1 MKDFITANRLDNLE
15 GEAAFAVLAKASEL
29 TLQNGKYPGGE
40 RYGNA
45 KARELE
51 AKGIDIKH
59 FEVGEP
65 DFPTPLNIREAG
77 KKAIDD
83 GLTFY
88 SPAQGYMP
96 FREAIVDYADSYKNI
111 KTNTSEVVVTP
122 GGKSMIFFTLM
133 CLVNP
138 GDEVIY
144 PDPGYPAY
152 RSMIK
157 FTGGIP
163 VPVNL
168 VEEKGYR
175 FDLDEL
181 ESKLSDKTKLIIL
194 NSPGNPTG
202 GVLTP
207 EDIDKIAELI
217 ENKNTYVFSD
227 EIYDR
232 LIYEG
237 TTKSIRSIPSVKDR
251 VIVADSFS
259 KSYAMT
265 GWRLGYGIMNPM
277 LAEQM
282 TKLQINCNSCTS
294 TFVQVA
300 GIEALKGP
308 QDDVDKMRAEFMK
321 RRDIVVEGLNDIRG
335 FSCMKTAGAFYA
347 FTNVKSTGFESS
359 ELANTILEESGV
371 ALLDG
376 SSFGDNGKGYLRLSY
391 ANSEANIYEAL
402 NRIDL
407 LMNRLMKNNKVG

>member
-1 MKDFITANRLDNLE
+1 MKNLFMADRMDKLE
-15 GEAAFAVLAKASEL
+15 GEAAFAVLAKA
-29 TLQNGKYPGGE
+29 
-40 RYGNA
+40 
-45 KARELE
+45 RELE
-51 AKGIDIKH
+51 AKGMDIKH

-65 DFPTPLNIREAG
+65 DFPTPMKIREAG

-96 FREAIVDYADSYKNI
+96 FREAIADYAKQYKNI
-111 KTNTSEVVVTP
+111 DTDTSEIVVTP

-157 FTGGIP
+157 YTGGIP
-163 VPVNL
+163 VPVNII
-168 VEEKGYR
+168 EEKGYS

-181 ESKLSDKTKLIIL
+181 ESKISDRTKLIII

-202 GVLTP
+202 GVLPP
-207 EDIDKIAELI
+207 EDIDRIAELI
-217 ENKNTYVFSD
+217 ENKNIYVFSD

-237 TTKSIRSIPSVKDR
+237 TTKSIASIASVKDR

-265 GWRLGYGIMNPM
+265 GWRLGYGIMNPV
-277 LAEQM
+277 LAEEM

-308 QDDVDKMRAEFMK
+308 QDEVDRMRGEFMK
-321 RRDIVVEGLNDIRG
+321 RRDLVVEGLNSIKG

-347 FTNVKSTGFESS
+347 FANIKSTGLESS
-359 ELANTILEESGV
+359 ELASTILEESGV

-376 SSFGDNGKGYLRLSY
+376 ASFGDNGKGYLRLSY
-391 ANSEANIYEAL
+391 ANSEENIMEAL

-407 LMNRLMKNNKVG
+407 LMGRIMKNRRAV

>member
-1 MKDFITANRLDNLE
+1 MKNFITADRLENLE
-15 GEAAFAVLAKASEL
+15 GEAAFAVLAKA
-29 TLQNGKYPGGE
+29 
-40 RYGNA
+40 
-45 KARELE
+45 RELE
-51 AKGIDIKH
+51 AKGMDIKH

-88 SPAQGYMP
+88 SPSQGYMP
-96 FREAIVDYADSYKNI
+96 FREAIVDYAASYKKI
-111 KTNTSEVVVTP
+111 KTNTDEVVVTP

-207 EDIDKIAELI
+207 EDIDKIANLI
-217 ENKNTYVFSD
+217 ENRNTYVFSD

-237 TTKSIRSIPSVKDR
+237 TTKSIGSIPSVKDR

-265 GWRLGYGIMNPM
+265 GWRLGYGIMNPV
-277 LAEQM
+277 LAQQM

-308 QDDVDKMRAEFMK
+308 QNEVEKMRAEFMK
-321 RRDIVVEGLNDIRG
+321 RRDLVVEGLNSIKG

-347 FTNVKSTGFESS
+347 FANVKSTGFESS
-359 ELANTILEESGV
+359 ELASTILEDTGV

-376 SSFGDNGKGYLRLSY
+376 ESFGDNGKGYLRLSY
-391 ANSEANIYEAL
+391 ANSQENIIEAL
-402 NRIDL
+402 NRIDM
-407 LMNRLMKNNKVG
+407 LMARLMKSRRVV

>member
-1 MKDFITANRLDNLE
+1 MKNFITADRLENLE
-15 GEAAFAVLAKASEL
+15 GEAAFAVLAKA
-29 TLQNGKYPGGE
+29 
-40 RYGNA
+40 
-45 KARELE
+45 RELE
-51 AKGIDIKH
+51 AKGMDIKH

-77 KKAIDD
+77 KKAIDE

-96 FREAIVDYADSYKNI
+96 FREAIVDYAASYKNI
-111 KTNTSEVVVTP
+111 KTNTDEVVVTP

-175 FDLDEL
+175 FNLDEL

-207 EDIDKIAELI
+207 EDIDKIANLI
-217 ENKNTYVFSD
+217 ENRSTYVFSD

-237 TTKSIRSIPSVKDR
+237 TTKSIGAIPSVKDR
-251 VIVADSFS
+251 IIVADSFS

-265 GWRLGYGIMNPM
+265 GWRLGYGIMNPV
-277 LAEQM
+277 LAQQM

-308 QDDVDKMRAEFMK
+308 QNEVEKMRAEFMK
-321 RRDIVVEGLNDIRG
+321 RRDLVVEGLNSIKG

-347 FTNVKSTGFESS
+347 FANVKSTGFESS
-359 ELANTILEESGV
+359 ELASIILEDTGV

-376 SSFGDNGKGYLRLSY
+376 ESFGDNGKGYLRLSY
-391 ANSEANIYEAL
+391 ANSQENIIEAL
-402 NRIDL
+402 NRIDM
-407 LMNRLMKNNKVG
+407 LMSRLTKSRKVV

>member
-1 MKDFITANRLDNLE
+1 MKNLLMADRMDRLE
-15 GEAAFAVLAKASEL
+15 GEAAFAVLAKA
-29 TLQNGKYPGGE
+29 
-40 RYGNA
+40 
-45 KARELE
+45 RELE
-51 AKGIDIKH
+51 AKGMDIKH

-96 FREAIVDYADSYKNI
+96 FREAISDYSKQYKNI
-111 KTNTSEVVVTP
+111 DTDTSEIVVTP

-157 FTGGIP
+157 YTGGIP
-163 VPVNL
+163 VPVNI
-168 VEEKGYR
+168 VEEKGYS

-181 ESKLSDKTKLIIL
+181 ESKISDRTKLIII

-202 GVLTP
+202 GVLPP
-207 EDIDKIAELI
+207 EDIDRIAEII
-217 ENKNTYVFSD
+217 ENKNIYVFSD

-237 TTKSIRSIPSVKDR
+237 TTKSIASIPSVKDR
-251 VIVADSFS
+251 IIVADSFS

-265 GWRLGYGIMNPM
+265 GWRLGYGIMNPV
-277 LAEQM
+277 LAEEM

-300 GIEALKGP
+300 GIEALNGP
-308 QDDVDKMRAEFMK
+308 QDQVDMMRAEFMK
-321 RRDIVVEGLNDIRG
+321 RRDLVVEGLNSIKG
-335 FSCMKTAGAFYA
+335 FSCMKTSGAFYA
-347 FTNVKSTGFESS
+347 FANVKSTGLESS
-359 ELANTILEESGV
+359 ELATTILEESGV

-376 SSFGDNGKGYLRLSY
+376 ASFGDNGKGYLRLSY
-391 ANSEANIYEAL
+391 ANSEENIIEAL

-407 LMNRLMKNNKVG
+407 LMGRIMKNRRAV

>member
-1 MKDFITANRLDNLE
+1 MKNLLMADRMDRLE
-15 GEAAFAVLAKASEL
+15 GEAAFAVLAKAI
-29 TLQNGKYPGGE
+29 
-40 RYGNA
+40 
-45 KARELE
+45 ELE
-51 AKGIDIKH
+51 AKGMDIKH

-96 FREAIVDYADSYKNI
+96 FREAISDYSKQYKNI
-111 KTNTSEVVVTP
+111 DTDTSEIVVTP

-157 FTGGIP
+157 YTGGIP
-163 VPVNL
+163 VPVNI
-168 VEEKGYR
+168 VEEKGYS

-181 ESKLSDKTKLIIL
+181 ESKISDRTKLIII

-202 GVLTP
+202 GVLPP
-207 EDIDKIAELI
+207 EDIDRIAEII
-217 ENKNTYVFSD
+217 ENKNIYVFSD

-237 TTKSIRSIPSVKDR
+237 TTKSIASIPSVKDR
-251 VIVADSFS
+251 IIVADSFS

-265 GWRLGYGIMNPM
+265 GWRLGYGIMNPV
-277 LAEQM
+277 LAEEM

-300 GIEALKGP
+300 GIEALNGP
-308 QDDVDKMRAEFMK
+308 QDQVDMMRAEFMK
-321 RRDIVVEGLNDIRG
+321 RRDLVVEGLNSIKG
-335 FSCMKTAGAFYA
+335 FSCMKTSGAFYA
-347 FTNVKSTGFESS
+347 FANVKSTGLESS
-359 ELANTILEESGV
+359 ELATTILEESGV

-376 SSFGDNGKGYLRLSY
+376 ASFGDNGKGYLRLSY
-391 ANSEANIYEAL
+391 ANSEENIIEAL

-407 LMNRLMKNNKVG
+407 LMGRIMKNRRAV